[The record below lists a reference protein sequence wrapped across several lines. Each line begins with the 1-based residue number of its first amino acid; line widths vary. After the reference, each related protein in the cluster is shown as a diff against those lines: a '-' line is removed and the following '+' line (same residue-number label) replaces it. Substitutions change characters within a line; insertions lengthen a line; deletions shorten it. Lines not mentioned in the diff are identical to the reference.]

1 MEIKQGQQL
10 AGFTVEEVR
19 TVKEHNGTAYIM
31 RHDASG
37 ARLLYLQNED
47 EEMSFSIS
55 FSTPAADDT
64 GVFHILEHS
73 MLCGSEAYP
82 LKKPF
87 TAMLKSSMKTFLNAF
102 AASDYTCYPV
112 ATTNQQDLLNLMDV
126 YMDAVLHPLFLED
139 CAIFAQEGWHI
150 EGDVEEGFAF
160 NGVVYNE
167 MKGALSSPIRYAMS
181 NMQAILL
188 PQGTYGFESGGS
200 PAAITSLDYEAFLDA
215 YRRHYRLDN
224 SYIVLYG
231 AMDIEQ
237 VLERLDE
244 RHLTP
249 WFEQHAAGLSALA
262 APNQVVVQ
270 EPLVE
275 LERSCKVMGGPE
287 NAMIAFGSALA
298 GPFDFYK
305 TTAAGIVCDAL
316 FGNVEAPLRS
326 LLLDSGVCKDALA
339 CNLNSGRQSHVMVL
353 ALGAREEG
361 RAQMLELISSGCRQ
375 VLEEGSLAELVN
387 ATVSSLEFSWRQGDS
402 GPAGISL
409 VQEVI
414 SCWPHCDD
422 PLIAACYEGFLAW
435 HQEALE
441 NGVYEE
447 ILKALF
453 IDYQH
458 AACVAFVPDEDF
470 DPFAEEERLM
480 ALAEQEGAD
489 ALLASA
495 QEAARMRELRME
507 PDSAEALAAL
517 PRLTR
522 EGLREEIKPAEAQ
535 TSVENGTDI
544 ARVLVPT
551 NGIDYVD
558 FYFDLSSC
566 SAEDVQYLSLLCTV
580 VGELPAAGMSAAEVQ
595 LAMKR
600 FLGSA
605 SCDCMQSPRWK
616 DGEAYAL
623 LNLEFSMLASKRAK
637 ANKLIWQL
645 FSQSDFSETDKIR
658 RVIDLVVLGYE
669 QTLSNSAP
677 MLALGEVRKTVSRAY
692 AINDLIDG
700 IESYRFYKNLQE
712 VEDLSA
718 VSQRLEELSAWL
730 MSRRPNFVCFA
741 GDEEGLAAACA
752 ASPCMQ
758 VTEDAQPLQPF
769 DIELG
774 EQLSKGYAFPSL
786 VASNAAVM
794 RPAEPRRA
802 DGYDSLAELALNWD
816 CLWDSVRVKG
826 GAYGCSCVFD
836 RHGNFY
842 AISMR
847 DPRIDETIEDFKA
860 ATQWLAEQ
868 EFSDADVDG
877 FVISTIAKADK
888 PRKPQERLTRYASLY
903 FNGRPLEDRQRMRS
917 EIIHATPEGL
927 RRAGERL
934 RAYSEPL
941 SICSLAGREALEAA
955 SCIDEVEDLLE

>member
-1 MEIKQGQQL
+1 MEIKQGHEL

-19 TVKEHNGTAYIM
+19 AVKEHNGTAYVM
-31 RHDASG
+31 RHEASG

-47 EEMSFSIS
+47 EEMSFSIA

-73 MLCGSEAYP
+73 MLCGSESYP

-102 AASDYTCYPV
+102 TAADYTCYPV
-112 ATTNQQDLLNLMDV
+112 ATTNQQDLMNLMDV
-126 YMDAVLHPLFLED
+126 YMDAVLNPLFVKDE
-139 CAIFAQEGWHI
+139 AIFAQEGWHL
-150 EGDVEEGFAF
+150 EEAEDGFTF

-181 NMQAILL
+181 NLQAVLL
-188 PQGTYGFESGGS
+188 PQGTYGYESGGS
-200 PAAITSLDYEAFLDA
+200 PAAITSLGYEAFLDV

-237 VLERLDE
+237 VLGRLDE
-244 RHLTP
+244 HHLMP
-249 WFEQHAAGLSALA
+249 WVKQHAAGLDALD

-270 EPLVE
+270 EPLVK
-275 LERSCKVMGGPE
+275 LEHSCKVMGGPE
-287 NAMIAFGSALA
+287 NAMLAFGSALA
-298 GPFDFYK
+298 GSFDFYK
-305 TTAAGIVCDAL
+305 TTAAGVLCDAL

-353 ALGAREEG
+353 ALGALEED
-361 RAQMLELISSGCRQ
+361 RARFLELISNGCRQ
-375 VLEEGSLAELVN
+375 ILADGSLRELVE
-387 ATVSSLEFSWRQGDS
+387 ATVSNLEFSWRQGDS
-402 GPAGISL
+402 GPVGISL

-422 PLIAACYEGFLAW
+422 PLVATCYEGFLAW
-435 HQEALE
+435 HEEGLQ

-453 IDYQH
+453 IDCKH

-470 DPFAEEERLM
+470 DPFAEQDR
-480 ALAEQEGAD
+480 LAELEAREGVQ
-489 ALLASA
+489 ALSA
-495 QEAARMRELRME
+495 MAQKAACMRAQRME
-507 PDSAEALAAL
+507 PDSAQALAAL
-517 PRLTR
+517 PRLAR
-522 EGLREEIKPAEAQ
+522 DGLREEIKPAEAVR
-535 TSVENGTDI
+535 SNEAGTDI
-544 ARVLVPT
+544 ARLLVPT

-558 FYFDLSSC
+558 FYFDLSSR

-605 SCDCMQSPRWK
+605 SCDCMQSSRWD

-623 LNLEFSMLASKRAK
+623 LNLEFSMLASKRHE
-637 ANKLIWQL
+637 ANELMWKL
-645 FSQSDFSETDKIR
+645 FSQTDFSDTDKIA

-669 QTLSNSAP
+669 QTLSSSAAT
-677 MLALGEVRKTVSRAY
+677 LALSEVRKTVSRTY
-692 AINDLIDG
+692 AVNDLIDG
-700 IESYRFYKNLQE
+700 IESYRFYKRLQAM
-712 VEDLSA
+712 EDLTG
-718 VSQRLEELSAWL
+718 VSQRLEELASWL
-730 MSRRPNFVCFA
+730 IARRPKLVCFA
-741 GDEEGLAAACA
+741 GDEEGLRVACA

-758 VTEDAQPLQPF
+758 VSEEARELQPF
-769 DIELG
+769 AIELG
-774 EQLSKGYAFPSL
+774 ERLAKGYAFPSL
-786 VASNAAVM
+786 VAANAAVM
-794 RPAEPRRA
+794 LPAQPRRA

-836 RHGNFY
+836 RFGNFY
-842 AISMR
+842 AVSMR
-847 DPRIDETIEDFKA
+847 DPRIDETIADFKA

-868 EFSDADVDG
+868 EFTDEDVDG
-877 FVISTIAKADK
+877 FVLSTIAKADK

-917 EIIHATPEGL
+917 QIIHATPADL
-927 RRAGERL
+927 HLAGERL
-934 RAYSEPL
+934 RTYSDPV
-941 SICSLAGREALEAA
+941 SICSLAGRDALEAA
-955 SCIDEVEDLLE
+955 SCIEEVEDLLE